1 MIVAGGLLLAGCG
14 SSLWPSLTGEDPAA
28 SSSEKIAIPP
38 SEAERAA
45 ETAGIPGTVAPPPAP
60 APTTPVAR
68 APSATATGA
77 AAATSTART
86 TGATTA
92 GTAAA
97 PAAAPLGRPT
107 GTFVGKKVEAMNADL
122 GKLQS
127 AVGRLDARLAEV
139 RGDTA
144 DATQR
149 YLTTVA
155 AMNSKLQVGTTP
167 GNPVL
172 VQQWNEAQQ
181 QLKRLEANITKM
193 NRLSNDAGAEASVA
207 GYLLDSV
214 RATFT
219 LSGAV
224 DEDHVQLRELEDEV
238 NQSVVTIDRLLNELS
253 DDLNRQTSHLAS
265 ERRNLTAMSIS
276 IKNGERYGR
285 SLMNRALAQAEVK
298 ASVAARR
305 PLSPKARPLVVIRFD
320 RPNVQYEQALYDAVS
335 RALDRKPEAA
345 FDLVAVHPKTG
356 STAQVILNSSA
367 ARRNAEN
374 VLRTLIDMGL
384 PATRIN
390 MTSAAST
397 SAQSNE
403 VRVFVR

>member
-28 SSSEKIAIPP
+28 SAPGSEQIAIPP
-38 SEAERAA
+38 SDAERAA
-45 ETAGIPGTVAPPPAP
+45 ETAGIPGTVSPPPAP

-68 APSATATGA
+68 APSPSATGA
-77 AAATSTART
+77 AATTAATSTG
-86 TGATTA
+86 GAT
-92 GTAAA
+92 
-97 PAAAPLGRPT
+97 PAPLGRPT

-181 QLKRLEANITKM
+181 QLKRIEANITKM

-265 ERRNLTAMSIS
+265 ERRNLTAMSVS

-298 ASVAARR
+298 ASMAARR

-390 MTSAAST
+390 LTSSAST
-397 SAQSNE
+397 TAQSNE

>member
-1 MIVAGGLLLAGCG
+1 MLSRNVGVFVAGGILLAGCG

-28 SSSEKIAIPP
+28 SAPSRERIAIPP
-38 SEAERAA
+38 SQAEREADASAA
-45 ETAGIPGTVAPPPAP
+45 SQTSASTAVVPSSSPQSSSPQPSAADSGAAPP
-60 APTTPVAR
+60 
-68 APSATATGA
+68 
-77 AAATSTART
+77 
-86 TGATTA
+86 
-92 GTAAA
+92 
-97 PAAAPLGRPT
+97 LGQPT
-107 GTFVGKKVEAMNADL
+107 GTFVGKKVQAMNQDL
-122 GKLQS
+122 GKLQA
-127 AVGRLDARLAEV
+127 AVGRLDARLAEI

-149 YLTTVA
+149 YLTTLA

-172 VQQWNEAQQ
+172 VQQWNEAQE
-181 QLKRLEANITKM
+181 QLKRIEANISKM
-193 NRLSNDAGAEASVA
+193 NNLSNDAGAEASVA

-224 DEDHVQLRELEDEV
+224 DEDHVQLRQLEDEV

-276 IKNGERYGR
+276 IKNGERYGS

-298 ASVAARR
+298 ASMAARR
-305 PLSPKARPLVVIRFD
+305 PLSPDSRPLVVIRFD
-320 RPNVQYEQALYDAVS
+320 RQNVQYEQALYDAVS

-356 STAQVILNSSA
+356 STAQVILNSTA

-374 VLRTLIDMGL
+374 VLRTLVEMGL
-384 PATRIN
+384 PATRVN
-390 MTSAAST
+390 MTSTPSAT
-397 SAQSNE
+397 AQSNE
-403 VRVFVR
+403 VRVYVR

>member
-1 MIVAGGLLLAGCG
+1 VGVFVAAGILLAGCG

-28 SSSEKIAIPP
+28 SAPNREQIAIPP
-38 SEAERAA
+38 SPAEQ
-45 ETAGIPGTVAPPPAP
+45 
-60 APTTPVAR
+60 
-68 APSATATGA
+68 A
-77 AAATSTART
+77 AAQTEGVPGSVPTYAQSPAAQSSAPQT
-86 TGATTA
+86 
-92 GTAAA
+92 TAAA
-97 PAAAPLGRPT
+97 EGAPPTSLGQPT
-107 GTFVGKKVEAMNADL
+107 GTFVGKKVEAMNQDL
-122 GKLQS
+122 GKLEA
-127 AVGRLDARLAEV
+127 AVNRLDSRLSQV
-139 RGDTA
+139 RGDTV

-149 YLTTVA
+149 YLSTLA

-181 QLKRLEANITKM
+181 QLKRIEANISQM
-193 NRLSNDAGAEASVA
+193 NNLSNDLGAEASVA

-224 DEDHVQLRELEDEV
+224 DEDHVQLRQLEDKV
-238 NQSVVTIDRLLNELS
+238 NQQVVQIDRLLNELS

-265 ERRNLTAMSIS
+265 EQRNLTAMSIS
-276 IKNGERYGR
+276 IKNGERYGS

-298 ASVAARR
+298 ASMAARR
-305 PLSPKARPLVVIRFD
+305 PLSPDSRPLVVIRFD
-320 RPNVQYEQALYDAVS
+320 RPSVQYEQALYDAVS

-356 STAQVILNSSA
+356 STAQVILNSTA
-367 ARRNAEN
+367 ARRNAEA
-374 VLRTLIDMGL
+374 VLRTLVDMGL
-384 PATRIN
+384 PATRMN
-390 MTSAAST
+390 MTSVGSA

-403 VRVFVR
+403 VRVYVR

>member
-1 MIVAGGLLLAGCG
+1 
-14 SSLWPSLTGEDPAA
+14 
-28 SSSEKIAIPP
+28 
-38 SEAERAA
+38 
-45 ETAGIPGTVAPPPAP
+45 
-60 APTTPVAR
+60 
-68 APSATATGA
+68 
-77 AAATSTART
+77 
-86 TGATTA
+86 
-92 GTAAA
+92 
-97 PAAAPLGRPT
+97 
-107 GTFVGKKVEAMNADL
+107 MNQDL
-122 GKLQS
+122 GKLQA
-127 AVGRLDARLAEV
+127 AVSRLDARLAEI

-149 YLTTVA
+149 YLTTLA

-181 QLKRLEANITKM
+181 QLKRIEANISKM
-193 NRLSNDAGAEASVA
+193 NNLSNDAGAEASVA

-276 IKNGERYGR
+276 IKNGERYGS

-298 ASVAARR
+298 ASMAARR
-305 PLSPKARPLVVIRFD
+305 PLSPNSRPLVVIRFD
-320 RPNVQYEQALYDAVS
+320 RPNVQYEQALYNAVS
-335 RALDRKPEAA
+335 RALDRKPDAA

-356 STAQVILNSSA
+356 STAQVILNSTA
-367 ARRNAEN
+367 ARRNAES
-374 VLRTLIDMGL
+374 VLRTLVDMGL
-384 PATRIN
+384 PSTRVN
-390 MTSAAST
+390 MTSIP
-397 SAQSNE
+397 SAITQSNE
-403 VRVFVR
+403 VRVYVR

>member
-1 MIVAGGLLLAGCG
+1 MMLSRNVGVFVAGGILLAGCG

-28 SSSEKIAIPP
+28 SAPSRERIAIPP
-38 SEAERAA
+38 SQAEREADASLAA
-45 ETAGIPGTVAPPPAP
+45 QTSVPSAVPQSSPPVSQPSSSSAAGPAGAGTPPPIEQ
-60 APTTPVAR
+60 
-68 APSATATGA
+68 
-77 AAATSTART
+77 
-86 TGATTA
+86 
-92 GTAAA
+92 
-97 PAAAPLGRPT
+97 PT
-107 GTFVGKKVEAMNADL
+107 GTFVGKKVQAMNQDL
-122 GKLQS
+122 GKLQA
-127 AVGRLDARLAEV
+127 AVSRLDARLATI

-149 YLTTVA
+149 YLTTLA

-181 QLKRLEANITKM
+181 QLKRIEANISKM
-193 NRLSNDAGAEASVA
+193 NNLSNDAGAEASVA

-224 DEDHVQLRELEDEV
+224 DEDHVQLRQLEDEV

-276 IKNGERYGR
+276 IKNGERYGS

-298 ASVAARR
+298 ASMAARR
-305 PLSPKARPLVVIRFD
+305 PLSADSRPLVVIRFD

-356 STAQVILNSSA
+356 STAQVILNSTA
-367 ARRNAEN
+367 ARRNAET
-374 VLRTLIDMGL
+374 VLRTLVEMGL
-384 PATRIN
+384 PATRVN
-390 MTSAAST
+390 MTSASSAA
-397 SAQSNE
+397 AQSNE
-403 VRVFVR
+403 VRVYVR

>member
-1 MIVAGGLLLAGCG
+1 MGVFVAGGILLAGCG
-14 SSLWPSLTGEDPAA
+14 SSLWPSLTGEDPSA
-28 SSSEKIAIPP
+28 SAPSRERIAIPA
-38 SEAERAA
+38 SQAERAA
-45 ETAGIPGTVAPPPAP
+45 ESAAYVPTSLPPALAQAPSTAGAAGSGGAQ
-60 APTTPVAR
+60 TP
-68 APSATATGA
+68 
-77 AAATSTART
+77 
-86 TGATTA
+86 
-92 GTAAA
+92 
-97 PAAAPLGRPT
+97 PLGQPT
-107 GTFVGKKVEAMNADL
+107 GTFVGKKVEAMNQDL

-127 AVGRLDARLAEV
+127 AVGRLDTRLAEI

-149 YLTTVA
+149 YLTTLA

-181 QLKRLEANITKM
+181 QLKRIEANISKM
-193 NRLSNDAGAEASVA
+193 NNLSNDAGAEASVA

-253 DDLNRQTSHLAS
+253 DDLNRQTSHLSS

-276 IKNGERYGR
+276 IKNGERYGS

-298 ASVAARR
+298 ASMAARR
-305 PLSPKARPLVVIRFD
+305 PLSPDSRPLVVIRFD
-320 RPNVQYEQALYDAVS
+320 RPNVEYEQALYDAVS
-335 RALDRKPEAA
+335 RALDRKPETA

-367 ARRNAEN
+367 ARRNAES

-384 PATRIN
+384 PATRVN
-390 MTSAAST
+390 MTSTPSA

-403 VRVFVR
+403 VRVYVR

>member
-1 MIVAGGLLLAGCG
+1 MMLSRNVGVFVVGSILLAGCG
-14 SSLWPSLTGEDPAA
+14 SSLWPSLTGDDPAASAPSRERIAIPPSQAERAADARLASQTSLPPASPPSPAA
-28 SSSEKIAIPP
+28 SSS
-38 SEAERAA
+38 
-45 ETAGIPGTVAPPPAP
+45 PPPA
-60 APTTPVAR
+60 
-68 APSATATGA
+68 A
-77 AAATSTART
+77 AS
-86 TGATTA
+86 GG
-92 GTAAA
+92 GTQT
-97 PAAAPLGRPT
+97 APLGQPT
-107 GTFVGKKVEAMNADL
+107 GTFVGKKVQAMNQDL

-127 AVGRLDARLAEV
+127 AVSRLDARLAEI

-149 YLTTVA
+149 YLTTLA

-181 QLKRLEANITKM
+181 QLKRIEANISKM
-193 NRLSNDAGAEASVA
+193 NNLSNDAGAEASVA

-276 IKNGERYGR
+276 IKNGERYGS

-298 ASVAARR
+298 ASMAARR
-305 PLSPKARPLVVIRFD
+305 PLSPASRPLVVIRFD
-320 RPNVQYEQALYDAVS
+320 RQNVQYEQALYNAVS
-335 RALDRKPEAA
+335 RALDRKPDAA

-356 STAQVILNSSA
+356 STAQVILNSTA
-367 ARRNAEN
+367 ARRNAES
-374 VLRTLIDMGL
+374 VLRTLVDMGL
-384 PATRIN
+384 PSTRVN
-390 MTSAAST
+390 MTSIPSAA
-397 SAQSNE
+397 AQSNE
-403 VRVFVR
+403 VRVYVR